1 MPCGVACFPMTK
13 SLRNLTARLA
23 EERGLRIVGPDELT
37 LRRQRCGKGFIF
49 LHPTGVRVRDKD
61 EIARLKSLAVPPAY
75 ADVRYAADA
84 SAHLQAV
91 GTDAAGR
98 LQYRYHPQ
106 WTRVREALKARRL
119 EGLARALPAI
129 RRAVGRNLG
138 GETCDVGFAVAAVV
152 ELVALTAIR
161 PGSEGHAKER
171 GTRGAT
177 TLLKSNVRI
186 ADGCVS
192 LQFKGKGGK
201 DVSKDVRDW
210 RFFAAVERLLTLP
223 GRRLFQCQDEQQNV
237 RPIRAQEVNRFLQEV
252 SGRRISLK
260 DFRTLVASSA
270 VLEALEAAE
279 PATSER
285 ARRSQVRSAVSA
297 VAEKLSNTP
306 TVCRK
311 SYVHDAVVAAF
322 EKGALA
328 KAAKPRRSSVAKA
341 EALAKIVSRHSA

>member
-1 MPCGVACFPMTK
+1 M
-13 SLRNLTARLA
+13 SRSQRNLTARLA

-37 LRRQRCGKGFIF
+37 LRRQRRGKGFVF
-49 LHPTGVRVRDKD
+49 LHPTGTPVRDRN
-61 EIARLKSLAVPPAY
+61 EIARLRSLAVPPAY
-75 ADVRYAADA
+75 VDVRYAADP

-106 WTRVREALKARRL
+106 WTEVREALKARRL

-138 GETCDVGFAVAAVV
+138 GETCNASFTVAAVV

-161 PGSEGHAKER
+161 AGGEEYARER

-177 TLLKSNVRI
+177 TLLKSNVKL

-192 LQFKGKGGK
+192 LQFKAKGGK
-201 DVSKDVRDW
+201 VVAKEVRDK
-210 RFFAAVERLLTLP
+210 RFVAAVERLLALP
-223 GRRLFQCQDEQQNV
+223 GRRLFQCQDERQNV
-237 RPIRAQEVNRFLQEV
+237 RAIRAQEVNRFLQEV

-260 DFRTLVASSA
+260 DFRTLVASI
-270 VLEALEAAE
+270 EALDGLAGTA
-279 PATSER
+279 PATSQR
-285 ARRSQVRSAVSA
+285 ARRSQVRAVVSEVSEQLA
-297 VAEKLSNTP
+297 NTP

-322 EKGALA
+322 ENGALA
-328 KAAKPRRSSVAKA
+328 KPRQRRSTVAKA
-341 EALAKIVSRHSA
+341 EALAKLVSRHSA